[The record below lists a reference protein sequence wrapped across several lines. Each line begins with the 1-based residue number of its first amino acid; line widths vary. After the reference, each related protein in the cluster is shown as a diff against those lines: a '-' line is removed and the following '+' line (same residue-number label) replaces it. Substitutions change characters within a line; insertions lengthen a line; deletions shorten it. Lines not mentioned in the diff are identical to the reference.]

1 MDDSCQVYVDEA
13 VIHGTKNGECE
24 MDDFYPWNCYT
35 NSTGK
40 FLRGCMC
47 ICNNFLYS
55 NRSIQIEYKYCMYN
69 TANKCK
75 ILHHIML
82 VYKTYKYLQKL
93 NLKKK
98 LHMKYIFIAI
108 LMKV

>member
-1 MDDSCQVYVDEA
+1 
-13 VIHGTKNGECE
+13 
-24 MDDFYPWNCYT
+24 
-35 NSTGK
+35 
-40 FLRGCMC
+40 
-47 ICNNFLYS
+47 
-55 NRSIQIEYKYCMYN
+55 
-69 TANKCK
+69 
-75 ILHHIML
+75 ML